1 MSQYITKLNDG
12 ENGNSGRDGIEW
24 PTPVGTWKQGENVNR
39 LETFANNLDVSKVP
53 ADTDLLNS
61 VPTPWARL
69 LLFESALYKGKHP
82 SHQDIEDQW
91 RGLLGVIALAAPLRL
106 NLAIKSVS
114 LTQQVNQYHSKVAK
128 SFIDLRPQYQLAQV
142 DQESGKW
149 DDFQLIIVDDVVLGS
164 TSPRTLFF
172 TGVAHRC
179 PSSIPFRSAQGRL
192 SDPVAYYKRFNDT
205 LYLGLLA
212 AWVGALV
219 ASLEQNQALRD
230 WMGIAP
236 AAPGADQNSRKEFLM
251 NRLRAW
257 HRDLIGVQPASLSGN
272 LPSRFTL
279 YPYTVVTSLPPMTQV
294 AQSDLFVSGR
304 KTKDTIVA
312 YHPEGGSK
320 LLNSFG
326 QELVNEPIR
335 IFNGRWIQANQPLP
349 LPFTFVP
356 DDIKKIEDPSLFF
369 EDALIQVAPASNP
382 EGVYY
387 LAMGGKRYLYPF
399 KGEILDY
406 FSPGEIADRTELTA
420 NAQTNSL
427 HVEFK
432 IPVEHNRTIK
442 VAREYPLDTI
452 IAEEDIATAQLA
464 AWPDFVSPAL
474 SRYFYFKSGIA
485 ASSESSLD
493 FEPRSEHFLSRTFSN
508 HTWFITREPL
518 QAFTGSVNGK
528 SGLLLLRN
536 TQLDPPPKL
545 WKVGVDFGSTHTRA
559 FSLQVERHGDQKQ
572 GDTFVT
578 SPNAK
583 IQPIEFSARTKELT
597 FCDPG
602 IFRDLFL
609 ALPYS
614 TSLDQT
620 MEELK
625 TLLVIPNPDDAA
637 QKEWLPSD
645 GYVYRHWIFDGHYD
659 ADKLHF
665 NLKWN
670 SHKNDHDL
678 RAFLRCL
685 LLMLQVEAAKQG
697 ARVVEVAHTYPS
709 VFTEALIAKHNGEWS
724 DLENYLNDGITTAG
738 QKIKVQRA
746 TMTETVAV
754 CRHLECEQDASPV
767 SNTISID
774 VGGSTSDMAVWA
786 QQKLELQESVKLAG
800 GLLGRYIQ
808 SPEADSFLE
817 WLENTMKSAPHSLR
831 DFSSSEVASKSSGY
845 SLMFTNLL
853 SFIELRNQLH
863 DLISEANGAPEARRF
878 MSHIIFLFGSLLYYA
893 GLLARKAGLKQK
905 EDSYNIYFCGKGG
918 TLVQWIHGYEVLAQ
932 QMFEAGLFGSEE
944 RSQGDEVTVIA
955 RISKKPKQEV
965 GRGLLAESE
974 LQGRANK
981 RRIGLID
988 PNTPSV
994 TVGETGY
1001 GKLKWHDMLTPEAIK
1016 ELPVNIVPAM
1026 NELAEL
1032 NAFLAAFK
1040 NGDATQAAAAEL
1052 NLDKVSPGKFR
1063 TKLLQRLFGAAKGC
1077 IVSDVRKNDDDA
1089 LIEPLF
1095 ITEVKVLLETAT
1107 ENIELYR

>member
-1 MSQYITKLNDG
+1 MSQYISKLNEGD
-12 ENGNSGRDGIEW
+12 NGNSGRDGIEW

-69 LLFESALYKGKHP
+69 LLFESALYKEKHP
-82 SHQDIEDQW
+82 SHRDIEDQW
-91 RGLLGVIALAAPLRL
+91 RGLLGVIALAGPLRL
-106 NLAIKSVS
+106 NLEIKSVS
-114 LTQQVNQYHSKVAK
+114 LAQQVNQYQSRVAK
-128 SFIDLRPQYQLAQV
+128 SFVDLQPHYRLADV

-149 DDFQLIIVDDVVLGS
+149 DDFQMIIVDDVVLGS

-172 TGVAHRC
+172 TGVAHSC
-179 PSSIPFRSAQGRL
+179 PSSIPFRSVQGRL
-192 SDPVAYYKRFNDT
+192 SDPVAYYKHFNDT
-205 LYLGLLA
+205 FYLGLLA
-212 AWVGALV
+212 AWIGALV
-219 ASLEQNQALRD
+219 ASIDQNQALGD
-230 WMGIAP
+230 WMGVAP
-236 AAPGADQNSRKEFLM
+236 AAPGADENGRKGFLM
-251 NRLRAW
+251 DRLRSW
-257 HRDLIGVQPASLSGN
+257 QRELTGIQPASLTGN

-279 YPYTVVTSLPPMTQV
+279 YPYTVVTSLPLVTQ
-294 AQSDLFVSGR
+294 ANQSDLFVNGR
-304 KTKDTIVA
+304 KTKDTIVG
-312 YHPEGGSK
+312 YHSESGSK

-335 IFNGRWIQANQPLP
+335 VYNGRWIQANQPLP
-349 LPFTFVP
+349 LPFNFVP
-356 DDIKKIEDPSLFF
+356 DEIKKVEDPSLFF

-399 KGEILDY
+399 KGEILEY
-406 FSPGEIADRTELTA
+406 FSPGEIADRTELIA
-420 NAQTNSL
+420 NQQTNSL
-427 HVEFK
+427 RVDFK
-432 IPVEHNRTIK
+432 IPVEHNRAIK
-442 VAREYPLDTI
+442 VSREFPLDTI
-452 IAEEDIATAQLA
+452 IAEEDVVTAQLA
-464 AWPDFVSPAL
+464 GWPDFTSSAL
-474 SRYFYFKSGIA
+474 SRYFYVKSSIA

-493 FEPRSEHFLSRTFSN
+493 FEPMSDRVVSRAYSN
-508 HTWFITREPL
+508 HTWFMTREPL
-518 QAFTGSVNGK
+518 QAFVGSVNGK

-536 TQLDPPPKL
+536 NEVDSPTKL

-559 FSLQVERHGDQKQ
+559 FSLQVERHGDEKQ
-572 GDTFVT
+572 HSALVT
-578 SPNAK
+578 SPSAK
-583 IQPIEFSARTKELT
+583 TQPIEFSARTRELT

-602 IFRDLFL
+602 IFRDLSL
-609 ALPYS
+609 ALPNS
-614 TSLDQT
+614 KMLDQT

-625 TLLVIPNPDDAA
+625 TLLVIPNPDDAE

-685 LLMLQVEAAKQG
+685 LVMLQVEAAKQG

-724 DLENYLNDGITTAG
+724 DLENYLNDGITAAA

-808 SPEADSFLE
+808 SPEARLFLE
-817 WLENTMKSAPHSLR
+817 WLDNTMRSAPHNLR

-932 QMFEAGLFGSEE
+932 QMFEAGLFGPEE
-944 RSQGDEVTVIA
+944 RSHGDQVTVIA
-955 RISKKPKQEV
+955 RISKRPKQEV

-974 LQGRANK
+974 LQGSANK

-994 TVGETGY
+994 TAGETGY
-1001 GKLKWHDMLTPEAIK
+1001 GNLKWHDKLTPEAIK
-1016 ELPVNIVPAM
+1016 ELPVNTVPAM

-1032 NAFLAAFK
+1032 NAFLTAFK
-1040 NGDATQAAAAEL
+1040 IGDATQAAATEL
-1052 NLDKVSPGKFR
+1052 KLDKVSPSQFR

-1077 IVSDVRKNDDDA
+1077 IVSDVRRNDDDA

-1095 ITEVKVLLETAT
+1095 ITEVKVLLEAAT
-1107 ENIELYR
+1107 QNIELYP

>member
-12 ENGNSGRDGIEW
+12 DNGNSGRDGIEW
-24 PTPVGTWKQGENVNR
+24 PTPVGTWKQGESVNR

-69 LLFESALYKGKHP
+69 LLFESALYKAKHP
-82 SHQDIEDQW
+82 SHGDIEDQW
-91 RGLLGVIALAAPLRL
+91 RGLLGVIALAGPLRL
-106 NLAIKSVS
+106 NLEIKSVS
-114 LTQQVNQYHSKVAK
+114 LTQQVTQYQSRVAK
-128 SFIDLRPQYQLAQV
+128 SFVDLQPHYRLDEA

-149 DDFQLIIVDDVVLGS
+149 DDFQMIIVDDVVLGS
-164 TSPRTLFF
+164 TSSRTLFF

-179 PSSIPFRSAQGRL
+179 PSSIPFRSLQGRL
-192 SDPVAYYKRFNDT
+192 SNPVAYYKRFNDT
-205 LYLGLLA
+205 FYLGLLA
-212 AWVGALV
+212 AWIGSLVG
-219 ASLEQNQALRD
+219 SLDQNQALGD
-230 WMGIAP
+230 WMGVAP
-236 AAPGADQNSRKEFLM
+236 AAPGADENSRKVFLM
-251 NRLRAW
+251 DRLRSW
-257 HRDLIGVQPASLSGN
+257 QRELTGIQPATLTGN

-279 YPYTVVTSLPPMTQV
+279 YPYTVVTSLPPVTQA

-304 KTKDTIVA
+304 KSKDTIVG
-312 YHPEGGSK
+312 YHSESGSK

-335 IFNGRWIQANQPLP
+335 VYNGRWIQANQPLP
-349 LPFTFVP
+349 LPFDFIP
-356 DDIKKIEDPSLFF
+356 DEIKKIEDPCLFF

-399 KGEILDY
+399 KGEILKY

-420 NAQTNSL
+420 NQQTNSL
-427 HVEFK
+427 HVDFK
-432 IPVEHNRTIK
+432 IPVEHNRAIK
-442 VAREYPLDTI
+442 VSREFPLDTI
-452 IAEEDIATAQLA
+452 IAEEDIVTAQLA
-464 AWPDFVSPAL
+464 GWPDFTSSAL
-474 SRYFYFKSGIA
+474 SRYFYVKSGIA

-493 FEPRSEHFLSRTFSN
+493 FEPLSDRFVSRTYSN
-508 HTWFITREPL
+508 HSWFMTREPL
-518 QAFTGSVNGK
+518 QAFVGSVNGK

-536 TQLDPPPKL
+536 NEVDSPTKL

-559 FSLQVERHGDQKQ
+559 FSLQVERRGDEKQ
-572 GDTFVT
+572 GSAFVT
-578 SPNAK
+578 SQSAK
-583 IQPIEFSARTKELT
+583 IQPIEFSARTRELT

-609 ALPYS
+609 ALPNS
-614 TSLDQT
+614 VMLDQT

-625 TLLVIPNPDDAA
+625 TLLVIPSPNDAA

-670 SHKNDHDL
+670 SHKNDYDL

-685 LLMLQVEAAKQG
+685 LVMLQAEAAKQG
-697 ARVVEVAHTYPS
+697 AQVVEVAHTYPS

-724 DLENYLNDGITTAG
+724 DLENYLNDGIPTAA

-774 VGGSTSDMAVWA
+774 VGGSTSDIAVWA

-808 SPEADSFLE
+808 SPEARLFLE
-817 WLENTMKSAPHSLR
+817 WLDNTMRSAPHNLR
-831 DFSSSEVASKSSGY
+831 DFSSSELASKSSGY

-905 EDSYNIYFCGKGG
+905 EDICNIYFCGKGG

-932 QMFEAGLFGSEE
+932 QMFEAGLCGSQE
-944 RSQGDEVTVIA
+944 RSHQDQVTVIA
-955 RISKKPKQEV
+955 RISKRPKQEV

-974 LQGRANK
+974 LQGSANK
-981 RRIGLID
+981 RPIGLID

-1001 GKLKWHDMLTPEAIK
+1001 GNLKWHDKLTPEAIK
-1016 ELPVNIVPAM
+1016 ELPVNTVPAM

-1032 NAFLAAFK
+1032 NAFLTVFK
-1040 NGDATQAAAAEL
+1040 NGEATQAAAAEL
-1052 NLDKVSPGKFR
+1052 NLDKVSPSQFR

-1077 IVSDVRKNDDDA
+1077 IVSDVRRNDDDA

-1107 ENIELYR
+1107 QNIELYP